1 MDGQLGQDLLP
12 SSMWKEKEQ
21 FNPFELDPPDL
32 VPPSKI
38 FEENTYKPP
47 TPPSSRGEE
56 EEDIKKETNHEA
68 IWRYC
73 RTPEL
78 ALSPENPMIG
88 WVTTGKAK
96 SLPMMEC
103 EFIESKSIQ
112 TTESQIELRRKLGA
126 PILRKNDDTF
136 KKIFKIHFT

>member
-47 TPPSSRGEE
+47 TPP
-56 EEDIKKETNHEA
+56 
-68 IWRYC
+68 
-73 RTPEL
+73 
-78 ALSPENPMIG
+78 
-88 WVTTGKAK
+88 
-96 SLPMMEC
+96 
-103 EFIESKSIQ
+103 
-112 TTESQIELRRKLGA
+112 
-126 PILRKNDDTF
+126 
-136 KKIFKIHFT
+136 